1 LDVGVDRSSLVIGIG
16 GGVVGDLA
24 GFAAATL
31 LRGVRVAHVP
41 TTLLAMV
48 DSAIG
53 GKTGFDTR
61 HGKNLVGAFH
71 QPSFVLSDTH
81 ILSSLPRDERRAGLA
96 EVVKS
101 AWIDGDAAVA
111 QLEADADALIRDD
124 EEATTRAIR
133 MAAQLKARIVTE
145 DERETDLRACLNL
158 GHTLAHAIEASSG
171 YAGIRHGEAVSIG
184 MVAASRVAV
193 RTGRMQAQDAERVR
207 ALLDK
212 LGLPTQV
219 EPFLSDRVLSF
230 ISADKKR
237 TGAKVS
243 FVAPGAPGEVTM
255 VPMPVEELQ
264 QHFRHTGV

>member
-1 LDVGVDRSSLVIGIG
+1 
-16 GGVVGDLA
+16 
-24 GFAAATL
+24 
-31 LRGVRVAHVP
+31 
-41 TTLLAMV
+41 
-48 DSAIG
+48 
-53 GKTGFDTR
+53 
-61 HGKNLVGAFH
+61 
-71 QPSFVLSDTH
+71 
-81 ILSSLPRDERRAGLA
+81 
-96 EVVKS
+96 
-101 AWIDGDAAVA
+101 
-111 QLEADADALIRDD
+111 
-124 EEATTRAIR
+124 

-145 DERETDLRACLNL
+145 DERESDLRACLNL

-184 MVAASRVAV
+184 LVAASRVAV
-193 RTGRMQAQDAERVR
+193 RTGRMQAPDAERVR

-237 TGAKVS
+237 KGAKVS

-255 VPMPVEELQ
+255 DAMTVDELQ